1 MFSVQKLVKHFGG
14 VHALDGASLQFLSGQ
29 ITGIVGPNGSGK
41 TTLMNVISGMHALDG
56 GKVLLADRELS
67 QIDSEKIRDYGITRT
82 FQHSKLFDQ
91 MTVMEN
97 LEVVLIDRRF
107 PQSFS
112 NGSFRAARERAAQ
125 ILDILRIPEKAH
137 VLAGELSYGQR
148 KLLEIGR
155 VMAVDS
161 DIILLDEPFAGLFP
175 EMVKQISG
183 LLTDMRDVGKTV
195 ILIEHNM
202 ELMRQLPDVLYV
214 MDAGRVLAHGI
225 PSEVLSQPDVVEA
238 YIGI

>member
-1 MFSVQKLVKHFGG
+1 MFSVKNIIKKFGG
-14 VHALDGASLQFLSGQ
+14 VHALDSASLEFRPRQ

-41 TTLMNVISGMHALDG
+41 TTLMNVISGVHSMDG
-56 GKVLLADRELS
+56 GKIIISDRELTH
-67 QIDSEKIRDYGITRT
+67 IDTEKIRDYGITRT

-107 PQSFS
+107 PQSLFG
-112 NGSFRAARERAAQ
+112 GSFIAARERAAQ
-125 ILDILRIPEKAH
+125 ILQKLNIPEKAD
-137 VLAGELSYGQR
+137 VQAGELSYGQR

-161 DIILLDEPFAGLFP
+161 DIVLLDEPFAGLFP

-183 LLTDMRDVGKTV
+183 LLIEMKHAGKTV

-202 ELMRQLPDVLYV
+202 ELMRSIPDVLYV
-214 MDAGRVLAHGI
+214 MDAGRVIAHGN
-225 PSEVLSQPDVVEA
+225 PVEVLSRPDVVEA
-238 YIGI
+238 YIGV